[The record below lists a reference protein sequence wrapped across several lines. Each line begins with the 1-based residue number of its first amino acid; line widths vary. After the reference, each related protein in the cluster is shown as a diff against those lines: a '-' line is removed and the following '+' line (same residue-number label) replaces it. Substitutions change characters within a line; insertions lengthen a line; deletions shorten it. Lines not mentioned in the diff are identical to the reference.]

1 MGHLPH
7 LISDLA
13 LILITAGV
21 VTIIFKWLKQPV
33 VLGYIVAG
41 FLAGPNFVFFPSVGD
56 SVNINTWSEI
66 GVIFL
71 LFALGLEFSFR
82 KLMSV
87 GGSVLIAA
95 SINMGAMIAVGYLMG
110 GFLGWSSMDSIF
122 LGGMLSMSSTTIII
136 KAFNDM
142 GLEKKKFAHIVF
154 GMLVVEDLAAI
165 LMMVLLSTFAVSL
178 NFKGAELSTSVMKL
192 VFFMLIWFVSGIY
205 LLPTMLKKFNRYLNN
220 ETLLIVATSLCLGM
234 VVFASAVGF
243 SAALGAFVIGSVLAE
258 TVEVKRIEHL
268 VEPLK
273 NFFGAV
279 FFVSVGMMLDPSVLV
294 EYSGVIALFTVVV
307 LIGRITFATLGVSAS
322 GQSLKVSVESGLSLA
337 QIGEF
342 SFIIATLGVTLGVI
356 QDFLYPIIVAV
367 SIITTFTTPYCI
379 NASEAVYGFIEKRV
393 PSGWEK
399 LINGYAAAV
408 YVDAVNVNRKSEWN
422 TLIRKLLRLIAIYT
436 CICLAV
442 IFISSRFFQPFVLSH
457 VSSLWGSLP
466 VAAVTIFAIAPF
478 MRAMM
483 MRKNKSPEFRTLWA
497 NGRRNQIGLV
507 ALIALRVI
515 ICVLL
520 VFYVLANL
528 FPDNNTVLL
537 FIVSALIVGGII
549 YSQTVKK
556 HSRRIEQRFIE
567 NLNEKDVLA
576 EKTASYNKKLAEDLL
591 ARDVRVEEVE
601 VAQNSQSV
609 GKTLRELNFKQ
620 TVGVNIVS
628 IIRGSKKINIPDGNE
643 RLYPFDKIV
652 VVGSDEEIQRCLD
665 RVEEYRQERETEL
678 EAVYHVVL
686 SRFLVDERSHL
697 AGKTIRELNTRV
709 NTGCMIIGID
719 RNMRSLR
726 DFHAD
731 MVLENGDVL
740 CLAGE
745 KEAVDAFGSV
755 YETMFSPLESGPE
768 LSKDGEGSVN

>member
-7 LISDLA
+7 LINDLA

-41 FLAGPNFVFFPSVGD
+41 FLAGPKFKFFASVGD

-95 SINMGAMIAVGYLMG
+95 TINMGSMIVVGYLIG

-122 LGGMLSMSSTTIII
+122 LGGMLCMSSTTIII

-165 LMMVLLSTFAVSL
+165 VMMVLLSTFAVSRH
-178 NFKGAELSTSVMKL
+178 FEGTELFTSVLKL
-192 VFFMLIWFVSGIY
+192 VFFMLIWFIAGIY

-243 SAALGAFVIGSVLAE
+243 SSALGAFVIGSILAE
-258 TVEVKRIEHL
+258 TIEVKRIEHT

-279 FFVSVGMMLDPSVLV
+279 FFVSVGMMMDPSVLV
-294 EYSGVIALFTVVV
+294 EYAGVIVFLTVVV
-307 LIGRITFATLGVSAS
+307 LIGRITFATLGVSAA

-342 SFIIATLGVTLGVI
+342 SFIIATLGVSLGVI
-356 QDFLYPIIVAV
+356 QDFIYPIIVAV

-379 NASEAVYGFIEKRV
+379 GSSARAYRFLEKRV
-393 PSGWEK
+393 PPGWER
-399 LINGYAAAV
+399 LIKGYVAAGATANINQTS
-408 YVDAVNVNRKSEWN
+408 DWHS
-422 TLIRKLLRLIAIYT
+422 LIRKVLHLIIIYSG
-436 CICLAV
+436 ICLAV
-442 IFISSRFFQPFVLSH
+442 IFISSWFFQPFVHRFIPSA
-457 VSSLWGSLP
+457 WGSLL
-466 VAAVTIFAIAPF
+466 VAVVTVLAIAPF

-483 MRKNKSPEFRTLWA
+483 MRKNKSPEFRELWA
-497 NGRRNQIGLV
+497 NGRLNRVGLV
-507 ALIALRVI
+507 ALIAVRII
-515 ICVLL
+515 ICVILTL
-520 VFYVLANL
+520 SVLMPLFANSS
-528 FPDNNTVLL
+528 TIVL
-537 FIVSALIVGGII
+537 FIVSMALVGGII
-549 YSQTVKK
+549 YSQTIKK
-556 HSRRIEQRFIE
+556 HSRRLEQRFMA
-567 NLNEKDVLA
+567 NLTEKDILD
-576 EKTASYNKKLAEDLL
+576 EKTASYNKKLEDDLL

-620 TVGVNIVS
+620 RLGVNIVS
-628 IIRGSKKINIPDGNE
+628 IIRGPKKINIPDGKE

-652 VVGSDEEIQRCLD
+652 IVGSDEEIQQCLD
-665 RVEEYRQERETEL
+665 RVEKYSRERETEL
-678 EAVYHVVL
+678 EARHHVVI
-686 SRFLVDERSHL
+686 SWYRIEERSCL
-697 AGKTIRELNTRV
+697 AGKSVRDLDTRV
-709 NTGCMIIGID
+709 NAGCMIVGID
-719 RNMRSLR
+719 REKHSLR

-731 MVLENGDVL
+731 FILENGDVL
-740 CLAGE
+740 WLAGE
-745 KEAVDAFGSV
+745 KEAVDAFGGI
-755 YETMFSPLESGPE
+755 YEKMFGPAEPDAAAESDVVDSE
-768 LSKDGEGSVN
+768 

>member
-7 LISDLA
+7 LITDLA
-13 LILITAGV
+13 IILITAGV
-21 VTIIFKWLKQPV
+21 VTILFKWLKQPV

-41 FLAGPNFVFFPSVGD
+41 FLAGPKFVFFPSVGD
-56 SVNINTWSEI
+56 SVNISTWSEI

-82 KLMSV
+82 KLVSV

-95 SINMGAMIAVGYLMG
+95 TINMVSMIIVGYLIG
-110 GFLGWSSMDSIF
+110 GLLGWSSMDSMF

-165 LMMVLLSTFAVSL
+165 VMMVLLSTFAVSRH
-178 NFKGAELSTSVMKL
+178 FEGEELFTSVLKL
-192 VFFMLIWFVSGIY
+192 VFFMLIWFVAGIY

-243 SAALGAFVIGSVLAE
+243 SAALGAFVIGSILAE

-268 VEPLK
+268 IEPLK
-273 NFFGAV
+273 NFFGAI

-294 EYSGVIALFTVVV
+294 EYAGVIVFFTVVV
-307 LIGRITFATLGVSAS
+307 LCGRIVFATLGVSAS
-322 GQSLKVSVESGLSLA
+322 GQSLKVAVESGLSLA

-342 SFIIATLGVTLGVI
+342 SFIIATLGVSLGVI
-356 QDFLYPIIVAV
+356 HDFLYPIIVAV

-379 NASEAVYGFIEKRV
+379 NASGAVYGFVEKRV
-393 PSGWEK
+393 PPGWER
-399 LINGYAAAV
+399 LIKGYAAAG
-408 YVDAVNVNRKSEWN
+408 ATVNVDQTSDWRS
-422 TLIRKLLRLIAIYT
+422 LIGKLSHIVAVYT
-436 CICLAV
+436 CISLAV
-442 IFISSRFFQPFVLSH
+442 IFISSRFFQPFILTRIPSV
-457 VSSLWGSLP
+457 WGALL
-466 VAAVTIFAIAPF
+466 VAAVTVIAIAPF

-483 MRKNKSPEFRTLWA
+483 MRKNKSPEFRELWA
-497 NGRRNQIGLV
+497 ISLLNRVCLV
-507 ALIALRVI
+507 ALIALRII
-515 ICVLL
+515 ICVVL
-520 VFYVLANL
+520 VFSVLMPL
-528 FPDNNTVLL
+528 FLSCNKIVL
-537 FIVSALIVGGII
+537 FIVSIALVGGII
-549 YSQTVKK
+549 YSRAVKK
-556 HSRRIEQRFIE
+556 HSRRLEQRFFE
-567 NLNEKDVLA
+567 NLNEKDALA
-576 EKTASYNKKLAEDLL
+576 EKTASFNKQLEDDLL

-628 IIRGSKKINIPDGNE
+628 IIRGPRKINIPDGNE

-652 VVGSDEEIQRCLD
+652 VAGSDEEIQRCLD
-665 RVEEYRQERETEL
+665 RVEKYSHERETEL
-678 EAVYHVVL
+678 EARHHVVL
-686 SRFLVDERSHL
+686 SWYLVDEHSRL

-709 NTGCMIIGID
+709 STGCMIIGID
-719 RNMRSLR
+719 RDKRSLR

-731 MVLENGDVL
+731 FILECGDIIW
-740 CLAGE
+740 LAGE
-745 KEAVDAFGSV
+745 KEAVDSFGSV
-755 YETMFSPLESGPE
+755 YETMFAE
-768 LSKDGEGSVN
+768 N

>member
-1 MGHLPH
+1 MGHLPY
-7 LISDLA
+7 LIGDLA

-21 VTIIFKWLKQPV
+21 VTILFKWLKQPV

-41 FLAGPNFVFFPSVGD
+41 FLAGQKVAFFPSIGD
-56 SVNINTWSEI
+56 LDNISTWSEI

-95 SINMGAMIAVGYLMG
+95 TVNMGSMIVIGYLIG
-110 GFLGWSSMDSIF
+110 GFLGWTSMDSIF

-136 KAFNDM
+136 KAFGDM

-165 LMMVLLSTFAVSL
+165 VMMVLLSTFAVSRH
-178 NFKGAELSTSVMKL
+178 FEGAELFTSVLKL
-192 VFFMLIWFVSGIY
+192 IFFMLIWFVAGIY

-243 SAALGAFVIGSVLAE
+243 SAALGAFVIGSILAE
-258 TVEVKRIEHL
+258 TVEVKRIEHI

-273 NFFGAV
+273 NFFGAI
-279 FFVSVGMMLDPSVLV
+279 FFVSVGMMLDPAVLIK
-294 EYSGVIALFTVVV
+294 YAGVIMFFTVVV
-307 LIGRITFATLGVSAS
+307 LIGRVVFATLGVSAA

-342 SFIIATLGVTLGVI
+342 SFIIATLGVSLGVI

-367 SIITTFTTPYCI
+367 SIITTFTTPYFI
-379 NASEAVYGFIEKRV
+379 SSSKTVYAFVEKRV
-393 PSGWEK
+393 PSGWER
-399 LINGYAAAV
+399 LIKGYAAAGPT
-408 YVDAVNVNRKSEWN
+408 VNINEKSDWHS
-422 TLIRKLLRLIAIYT
+422 LIRKVLHLVVIYT
-436 CICLAV
+436 CISLAV
-442 IFISSRFFQPFVLSH
+442 IFISSRFFQPFVRGFIPST
-457 VSSLWGSLP
+457 WGSLL
-466 VAAVTIFAIAPF
+466 VGALTILAIAPF

-483 MRKNKSPEFRTLWA
+483 MRKNKSPEFKELWA
-497 NGRRNQIGLV
+497 NGRLNRIGLV
-507 ALIALRVI
+507 ALIAARVI
-515 ICVLL
+515 ICVIL
-520 VFYVLANL
+520 VFSVLMPL
-528 FPDNNTVLL
+528 FSPGKTAALL
-537 FIVSALIVGGII
+537 FASMAIVGGII
-549 YSQTVKK
+549 YSQTIKK
-556 HSRRIEQRFIE
+556 HSRRLEQRFIA
-567 NLNEKDVLA
+567 NLKEKDVLA
-576 EKTASYNKKLAEDLL
+576 EKTASYNKKLEDDLL

-620 TVGVNIVS
+620 VVGVNIVS
-628 IIRGSKKINIPDGNE
+628 IIRGPKKINIPDGNE

-652 VVGSDEEIQRCLD
+652 IVGSDEEIQRCLD
-665 RVEEYRQERETEL
+665 RVEKYRLERETEL
-678 EAVYHVVL
+678 EAPHHVVI
-686 SRFLVDERSHL
+686 SWYLVGEGSQL
-697 AGKTIRELNTRV
+697 VGKTIRELNTRE
-709 NTGCMIIGID
+709 NAGCMIVGID
-719 RNMRSLR
+719 RDKRSMR

-731 MVLENGDVL
+731 FILENGDIIW
-740 CLAGE
+740 LAGE

-755 YETMFSPLESGPE
+755 YETKSPPLDLTVAHS
-768 LSKDGEGSVN
+768 

>member
-7 LISDLA
+7 FITDLA

-41 FLAGPNFVFFPSVGD
+41 FLAGPKFVFFPSVGD
-56 SVNINTWSEI
+56 AVNINTWSEI

-95 SINMGAMIAVGYLMG
+95 TINMGSMIIIGYLIG
-110 GFLGWSSMDSIF
+110 GFMGWSLMDSIF

-165 LMMVLLSTFAVSL
+165 VMMVILSTFAVSRQ
-178 NFKGAELSTSVMKL
+178 FEGAELFTSVLKL
-192 VFFMLIWFVSGIY
+192 VFFMLIWFVAGIY

-243 SAALGAFVIGSVLAE
+243 SAALGAFVIGSILAE

-279 FFVSVGMMLDPSVLV
+279 FFVSVGMMLDPTVLV
-294 EYSGVIALFTVVV
+294 EYAGTIAFFTVVV
-307 LIGRITFATLGVSAS
+307 LIGRIIFATVGVSAS
-322 GQSLKVSVESGLSLA
+322 GQSLKVAVESGLSLA

-342 SFIIATLGVTLGVI
+342 SFIIATLGVSLGVI

-379 NASEAVYGFIEKRV
+379 SASGTVYSFVEKRV
-393 PSGWEK
+393 PTAWER
-399 LINGYAAAV
+399 LIKGYAAAG
-408 YVDAVNVNRKSEWN
+408 ATVNINQTSDWH
-422 TLIRKLLRLIAIYT
+422 TLIRKVLHLVIIYA
-436 CICLAV
+436 CICLSV
-442 IFISSRFFQPFVLSH
+442 IFVSSRFFQPFVLGMIPS
-457 VSSLWGSLP
+457 VWGSLL
-466 VAAVTIFAIAPF
+466 VAVVTILAISPF

-483 MRKNKSPEFRTLWA
+483 MRKNKSPEFKELWA
-497 NGRRNQIGLV
+497 NGRMNRIGL
-507 ALIALRVI
+507 ATLIAARVI
-515 ICVLL
+515 ICVIL
-520 VFYVLANL
+520 VLSVLIPL
-528 FPDNNTVLL
+528 FSPGNTAVL
-537 FIVSALIVGGII
+537 FIVSLAVVGGTV
-549 YSQTVKK
+549 YSRTVKK
-556 HSRRIEQRFIE
+556 HSRRIEQRFIA
-567 NLNEKDVLA
+567 NLNEKDVLE
-576 EKTASYNKKLAEDLL
+576 EKTASFNKKFKEDLL
-591 ARDVRVEEVE
+591 AMDIRVEEVE
-601 VAQNSQSV
+601 VAQNSPSV

-620 TVGVNIVS
+620 TVSVNIVS

-665 RVEEYRQERETEL
+665 SVEIYRQERETEL
-678 EAVYHVVL
+678 EARHHIVISWY
-686 SRFLVDERSHL
+686 LVGEISHL
-697 AGKTIRELNTRV
+697 AGKTIRELNTRE
-709 NTGCMIIGID
+709 NAGSMIVGID
-719 RNMRSLR
+719 RETRSLR

-731 MVLENGDVL
+731 FVLENGDVVW
-740 CLAGE
+740 LAGE
-745 KEAVDAFGSV
+745 KEAVDAFGGV
-755 YETMFSPLESGPE
+755 YERKFAS
-768 LSKDGEGSVN
+768 